1 MFIGCFN
8 LVHYRRLKM
17 TIGFDHHP
25 FVGSKRANAGI
36 TTKRKML
43 YDNGGD
49 APMNLDGLG
58 DRLKRLRKSHGISQ
72 DSLAKAMHVSRSCVR
87 NWETGV
93 RMPSLEDVIKLVVYF
108 QVTSDYLLGLEGNRC
123 IPLDFLSDQTYE
135 AIANAVHLIQ
145 VEYDQN
151 KL

>member
-1 MFIGCFN
+1 MLIGCFN

-72 DSLAKAMHVSRSCVR
+72 DMSVVPVC
-87 NWETGV
+87 ETGKPESECHPW
-93 RMPSLEDVIKLVVYF
+93 RM
-108 QVTSDYLLGLEGNRC
+108 
-123 IPLDFLSDQTYE
+123 
-135 AIANAVHLIQ
+135 
-145 VEYDQN
+145 
-151 KL
+151 